1 MIAKS
6 AIDAVDGFFHR
17 GGKVVAD
24 KVTTI
29 RRVPHEA
36 RQDNWSRLEIAQSK
50 GVNERLERTRSGS
63 RNEPPL
69 ASDRC
74 GAGPVP
80 ADQGLT
86 A

>member
-29 RRVPHEA
+29 WRVPHED
-36 RQDNWSRLEIAQSK
+36 RHDNWSRLEFALAKASTNGWKERDQGRARNLLSRQIA
-50 GVNERLERTRSGS
+50 
-63 RNEPPL
+63 
-69 ASDRC
+69 
-74 GAGPVP
+74 
-80 ADQGLT
+80 ADQVLSPLIRG
-86 A
+86 

>member
-1 MIAKS
+1 MIARF

-29 RRVPHEA
+29 RRVPHED
-36 RQDNWSRLEIAQSK
+36 RHDNWSRLEIALAKASTNGWK
-50 GVNERLERTRSGS
+50 GRDQGRAMNLIS
-63 RNEPPL
+63 RQIAVEQVL
-69 ASDRC
+69 S
-74 GAGPVP
+74 P